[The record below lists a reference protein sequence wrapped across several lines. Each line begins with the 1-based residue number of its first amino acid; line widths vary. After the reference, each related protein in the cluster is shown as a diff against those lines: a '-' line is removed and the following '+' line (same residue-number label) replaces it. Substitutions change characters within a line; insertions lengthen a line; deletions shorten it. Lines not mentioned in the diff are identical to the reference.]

1 MSKVYKVYFK
11 EGGYL
16 IVEGR
21 DIVDVTVS
29 VAETQACEIVKV
41 EDIEYEDV
49 TTKAIRGLRSLINER
64 EAELQ
69 AAKLQKE
76 PRLNIDEMY

>member
-29 VAETQACEIVKV
+29 VAKTQACEIVKV
-41 EDIEYEDV
+41 EDVEYEDV
-49 TTKAIRGLRSLINER
+49 TTKAIRGLRSLIDER
-64 EAELQ
+64 TAELQ
-69 AAKLQKE
+69 AAELQKR